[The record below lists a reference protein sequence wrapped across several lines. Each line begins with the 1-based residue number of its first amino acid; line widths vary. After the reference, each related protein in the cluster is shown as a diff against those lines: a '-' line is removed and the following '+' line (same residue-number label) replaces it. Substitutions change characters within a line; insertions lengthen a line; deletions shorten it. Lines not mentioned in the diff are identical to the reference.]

1 MDQLD
6 IEIAAYNRMREY
18 LETNH
23 HLEWAIIHKEELIG
37 TYQDFQDAAKV
48 AVKRFGRGPYLIRQV
63 GAPPFRLPASVWS
76 RRVSENRTAPGR
88 EVSVGKL
95 DVEIAAY
102 ELIQEELESK
112 HHLEWAVI
120 HGEELIGIYE
130 DFQVAADQAVRRFG
144 RGPYLIRQIGA
155 PPIVLPRY
163 LVERQYYANS

>member
-1 MDQLD
+1 MGKLD
-6 IEIAAYNRMREY
+6 VEIAAYEGMQEY

-23 HLEWAIIHKEELIG
+23 HLEWAVIHKEELIG

-63 GAPPFRLPASVWS
+63 GAPPRMLPASVWS
-76 RRVSENRTAPGR
+76 RRVSENKSTPDKEG
-88 EVSVGKL
+88 SVGKL

-102 ELIQEELESK
+102 EGMQEELESK

-144 RGPYLIRQIGA
+144 RGPCLIRQIGA

-163 LVERQYYANS
+163 LVERQYYANR

>member
-1 MDQLD
+1 MGKLD
-6 IEIAAYNRMREY
+6 VEIAAYERMQEY

-48 AVKRFGRGPYLIRQV
+48 AVKRFGRGPYLIRQI
-63 GAPPFRLPASVWS
+63 GAPPRMLPASVWS
-76 RRVSENRTAPGR
+76 RRVSENKSVPNK

-102 ELIQEELESK
+102 ELIQEELEAK
-112 HHLEWAVI
+112 HFGQWAVV
-120 HGEELIGIYE
+120 HGEDLAGTYG
-130 DFQVAADQAVRRFG
+130 DFQEAAKAAVKRFG

-163 LVERQYYANS
+163 LVERQYYANR